1 MTPSL
6 ESFKVGLTVSALII
20 VVRFVVVTMVGKI
33 QGFADE
39 ELFVTRLIYIQGAG
53 TLVLSQFPVKYDPT
67 GLLFSTPE
75 MFTNICIP
83 IVLIS
88 LIYNST
94 VSPFLARRQL
104 ESIAREA
111 KPKPEDSVPKDEDAG
126 DRVT

>member
-6 ESFKVGLTVSALII
+6 ESFGMGLMVSVLII

-33 QGFADE
+33 QGFEDR

-67 GLLFSTPE
+67 GLVFSNPE
-75 MFTNICIP
+75 IFTKICIP
-83 IVLIS
+83 IVLVS

-104 ESIAREA
+104 ESISREA
-111 KPKPEDSVPKDEDAG
+111 LPKTEDSVLEEEDAG
-126 DRVT
+126 DRVA